1 MAENFVLRMEEFGG
15 LQISE
20 SAGCAI
26 PLGKSPRM
34 LNFKINGFGA
44 LEKRKGYRKLF
55 EAPMLLRG
63 FWVGCFGGK
72 EYYLAVVGD
81 TLYASK
87 SGFDTLSP
95 LTGTVPGGEEKVNF
109 FSFYD
114 GIYLLT
120 GAGIRRFDG
129 EALSEIQPYVP
140 TVMVATEPNGAGTVF
155 EEPNLLTPYCKQI
168 FSATGEHVHFFP
180 FTREIDTVVSVK
192 IDGFDVPNDQ
202 YYWDGAYM
210 KLVFLKTPPKG
221 TDNVEVLYRLLRED
235 VSHRIFNCR
244 FAVGFGGANDTRVF
258 LYGNPDSPAVRYHSG
273 VVDGKPSFAY
283 FPELGYTLVGSGS
296 PITSILRHYDRQ
308 LIFTEGAAYYSYLEY
323 MTGESGKLVAAF
335 PVLPLS
341 DDRGCAPKG
350 QALLMENL
358 PCTLTETGLFQ
369 WISTNIRDE
378 RNAQCFS
385 SSIAH
390 ALQQEKAQEALL
402 FFRKATSELYVCF
415 SGRLYVY
422 HSGMKLFYYY
432 EIPKILDFAEQDTD
446 LYFAT
451 SQGIFIAEGESDD
464 GEPIPVY
471 WESGAIPFG
480 DPAREKNVYG
490 VTLFCEGEGGSKG
503 ELSLAEEGS
512 EREVKREINLSEGKE
527 FSTQFTRIPLRR
539 LQLFRIRLES
549 EGEGALR
556 IRGIRVKGRMIRT

>member
-1 MAENFVLRMEEFGG
+1 MAENFVLRVENFEG

-20 SAGCAI
+20 SAGCSI
-26 PLGKSPRM
+26 PLGKSPHM
-34 LNFKINGFGA
+34 LNFKINPFGA
-44 LEKRKGYRKLF
+44 LEKRKGYRKIF
-55 EAPMLLRG
+55 SAPDRLRG
-63 FWVGCFGGK
+63 FWAGRFGGA
-72 EYYLAVVGD
+72 ETYLAAVGE

-87 SGFDTLSP
+87 SGFDSLSP
-95 LTGTVPGGEEKVNF
+95 VEGTVPGGEEKVNF

-129 EALSEIQPYVP
+129 EVLSEIEPYVP
-140 TVMVATEPNGAGTVF
+140 TVMIATAPNGAGTVF
-155 EEPNLLTPYCKQI
+155 EEPNLLTPYCKQF
-168 FSATGEHVHFFP
+168 FSSNGEAVHFYP

-192 IDGFDVPNDQ
+192 INGFDVAKDQ
-202 YYWDGAYM
+202 YYWDGAFM
-210 KLVFLKTPPKG
+210 RLVFLKAPVAG
-221 TDNVEVLYRLLRED
+221 TDNVEVVYRLLRED
-235 VSHRIFNCR
+235 ASHRIYNCR

-258 LYGNPDSPAVRYHSG
+258 LYGNTESPAMRYHSG

-283 FPELGYTLVGSGS
+283 FPELGYTLVGSGA

-323 MTGESGKLVAAF
+323 MTGESGRLIAAF

-341 DDRGCAPKG
+341 DDRGCAPEG

-390 ALQQEKAQEALL
+390 ALQQEKAKDAIL

-415 SGRLYVY
+415 SGRVYVY

-432 EIPKILDFAEQDTD
+432 EIPRVLGFVEQDTA

-451 SQGIFIAEGESDD
+451 DEGIFAAEGESDD
-464 GEPIPVY
+464 GEPIPVC
-471 WESGAIPFG
+471 WESGPIPFG
-480 DPAREKNVYG
+480 DAAREKNLYG
-490 VTLFCEGEGGSKG
+490 VTLLCEAKGGGEGT
-503 ELSLAEEGS
+503 LCLTEEGS
-512 EREVKREINLSEGKE
+512 NREVRREISLSAGKE
-527 FSTQFTRIPLRR
+527 FSTQFTRTPLRR

-549 EGEGALR
+549 GGEGALR